1 MNAQLLAISPG
12 ALEDEDALAFLGP
25 ASRAREAGLAA
36 LLVREPRLSDRAYLA
51 LCERLRAIYDGG
63 LLLVHDRAHLA
74 TAVDADGLHLS
85 WRGLPAEVARAQLPS
100 GMLVGT
106 SAHAGDD
113 PAIHAASDH
122 VLLGPVRPTPA
133 KAGWKDPLGVEG
145 FRRELARVGRP
156 AWAVGGLRPEDC
168 ASLRAAGAAGIAC
181 IAGVWSAADPALAVA
196 AYLRAL
202 EEAA

>member
-1 MNAQLLAISPG
+1 MNTALLAISPG
-12 ALEDEDALAFLGP
+12 VLEDEDAQAFLAP
-25 ASRAREAGLAA
+25 AARARAAGLGA

-51 LCERLRAIYDGG
+51 LCERLRGVYDGA
-63 LLLVHDRAHLA
+63 LLLVHDRLHLA
-74 TAVDADGLHLS
+74 VAVDADGVQLS
-85 WRGLPAEVARAQLPS
+85 WRGLSAAVAREQLPR

-122 VLLGPVRPTPA
+122 VLVGPVRATPS
-133 KAGWKDPLGVEG
+133 KAGWKEPLGIDG
-145 FRRELARVGRP
+145 FRRELARCGRP
-156 AWAVGGLRPEDC
+156 AWAVGGLGPEDC
-168 ASLRAAGAAGIAC
+168 PQLRAAGAAGIAC
-181 IAGVWSAADPALAVA
+181 IAGIWSAPDAALAVA

>member
-1 MNAQLLAISPG
+1 MNARLLAISPG
-12 ALEDEDALAFLGP
+12 ALEDEGALGFLAP
-25 ASRAREAGLAA
+25 AARARDAGLAA

-51 LCERLRAIYDGG
+51 LCERLRALYDGG
-63 LLLVHDRAHLA
+63 VLLVHDRPHLA
-74 TAVDADGLHLS
+74 AAVDADGVHLS
-85 WRGLPAEVARAQLPS
+85 WRGLPADVARAQLPS
-100 GMLVGT
+100 DLLVGT

-122 VLLGPVRPTPA
+122 VLLGPVRATPS
-133 KAGWKDPLGVEG
+133 KAGWKEPLGVDG
-145 FRRELARVGRP
+145 LRREVLRVARP

-168 ASLRAAGAAGIAC
+168 APALAAGAAGVAC
-181 IAGVWSAADPALAVA
+181 IAGIWSAADPAAAVG